1 MRHIKLQHF
10 AHTDNGKISIRYMTD
25 EGDNITKPTHYIS
38 LFKGYER
45 LVSFD
50 GKTKKEVK
58 NKIAQWLINNK
69 IVDLI
74 IPKYDLNF

>member
-1 MRHIKLQHF
+1 MI
-10 AHTDNGKISIRYMTD
+10 D
-25 EGDNITKPTHYIS
+25 EGDDLRKPTHYIA
-38 LFKGYER
+38 LFKGYET

>member
-1 MRHIKLQHF
+1 MSQI
-10 AHTDNGKISIRYMTD
+10 KISYIVD
-25 EGDNITKPTHYIS
+25 EGDSITKPTHYAS
-38 LFKGYER
+38 VFKGYER
-45 LVSFD
+45 VVSFD